1 MEKTEIDDEVIDV
14 WVTKRNGMNEKVKT
28 SKFNWCAFWFGGYY
42 FLYRKMYLI
51 GILDLIISIVVSF
64 FSIIFS
70 FMYSHIYLQFLVS
83 WVIPIIN
90 GFIFYPL
97 YRMHIKNTLNK
108 NVNQNFSPIQVAQK
122 KGGVNSGAVGIAIGV
137 MFFIYIMLFIFL
149 VSMALVIYNIF
160 EGGRYIYNNFD
171 KDEIYQYFDSY
182 IDRQKPKGLEDYD
195 FDI

>member
-1 MEKTEIDDEVIDV
+1 
-14 WVTKRNGMNEKVKT
+14 
-28 SKFNWCAFWFGGYY
+28 
-42 FLYRKMYLI
+42 
-51 GILDLIISIVVSF
+51 
-64 FSIIFS
+64 
-70 FMYSHIYLQFLVS
+70 
-83 WVIPIIN
+83 
-90 GFIFYPL
+90 
-97 YRMHIKNTLNK
+97 MHIKNTLNK

>member
-83 WVIPIIN
+83 WVIPIVN

-108 NVNQNFSPIQVAQK
+108 
-122 KGGVNSGAVGIAIGV
+122 IGQ
-137 MFFIYIMLFIFL
+137 LL
-149 VSMALVIYNIF
+149 QL
-160 EGGRYIYNNFD
+160 
-171 KDEIYQYFDSY
+171 Q
-182 IDRQKPKGLEDYD
+182 
-195 FDI
+195 

>member
-42 FLYRKMYLI
+42 FIYRKMYLI

-83 WVIPIIN
+83 WVIPIVN

>member
-51 GILDLIISIVVSF
+51 GILDLIISIVISF

-83 WVIPIIN
+83 WVIPIVN

-160 EGGRYIYNNFD
+160 EDGRYIYNNFD
-171 KDEIYQYFDSY
+171 EDDIYEYFESY

>member
-64 FSIIFS
+64 FSIIYS

>member
-83 WVIPIIN
+83 WVIPIVN

-137 MFFIYIMLFIFL
+137 MFFIYMMLFIFL

>member
-83 WVIPIIN
+83 WVIPIVN

>member
-64 FSIIFS
+64 FSIIYS

-83 WVIPIIN
+83 WVIPIVN

>member
-83 WVIPIIN
+83 WVIPIVN

-108 NVNQNFSPIQVAQK
+108 TVNQNFSPIQVAQK

>member
-83 WVIPIIN
+83 WVIPIVN

-160 EGGRYIYNNFD
+160 EDGRYIYNNFD
-171 KDEIYQYFDSY
+171 EDDIYEYFESY

>member
-83 WVIPIIN
+83 WVIPIVN

-160 EGGRYIYNNFD
+160 EGGRYTYNNFD

>member
-51 GILDLIISIVVSF
+51 GILDLIISIVISF

-83 WVIPIIN
+83 WVIPIVN

-160 EGGRYIYNNFD
+160 EGGR
-171 KDEIYQYFDSY
+171 
-182 IDRQKPKGLEDYD
+182 
-195 FDI
+195 